1 MVNFL
6 SEKYYFKFYVGEDK
20 PNQGKTRTKD
30 KKKEKRKPPTRTTQ
44 KQDNS

>member
-6 SEKYYFKFYVGEDK
+6 SEKCYLKFHVGKDK
-20 PNQGKTRTKD
+20 PNQGKTRTKE
-30 KKKEKRKPPTRTTQ
+30 KKKSKPLTRTTQ